1 MLRLRVSS
9 AISDPT
15 VSFLFPFAGRSLS
28 FLVTLSIFTNMGE
41 SLIGS
46 SSVYSRS
53 LSTMTNDMSPLILY
67 SVLPIYN
74 ILQTKYRLLQ
84 TANCFLFLFFFF
96 IFIGSVGVC
105 KYSIL
110 TFSSAVLHIR
120 VIVCAHSTMLC
131 GLTQLRTTLFLFHG
145 YTLSLCVC
153 VSVQLLQTHTHTQL
167 SLALSLN
174 MVSLVSTWKCS
185 PCMRRGLCL
194 SEFVITP

>member
-84 TANCFLFLFFFF
+84 TANCFLFLFFFVF
-96 IFIGSVGVC
+96 CFLFFFFHFYRICGRLQVFNTDVFFCCAAHQGHCVC
-105 KYSIL
+105 PFYYAVRLDTTAHDIVSIPRLYS
-110 TFSSAVLHIR
+110 FSVLHNY
-120 VIVCAHSTMLC
+120 LW
-131 GLTQLRTTLFLFHG
+131 
-145 YTLSLCVC
+145 LS
-153 VSVQLLQTHTHTQL
+153 H
-167 SLALSLN
+167 
-174 MVSLVSTWKCS
+174 
-185 PCMRRGLCL
+185 
-194 SEFVITP
+194 